1 MEGFIMRFIMGLRGS
16 IIISVIQWTKY
27 YELYN
32 FGMQGRVEE
41 RNEARISVLHIYVYN
56 IKE

>member
-1 MEGFIMRFIMGLRGS
+1 MGGFIMRFIMGLRGS

-27 YELYN
+27 YGLYN

-41 RNEARISVLHIYVYN
+41 RNEARISVLHIYVY
-56 IKE
+56 II